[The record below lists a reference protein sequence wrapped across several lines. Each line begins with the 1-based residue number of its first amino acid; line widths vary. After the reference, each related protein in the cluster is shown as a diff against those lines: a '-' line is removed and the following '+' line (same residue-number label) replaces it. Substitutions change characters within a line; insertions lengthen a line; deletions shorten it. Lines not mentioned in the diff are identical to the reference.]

1 MLARWP
7 PATAWRSCAQEPPL
21 PAGAV
26 QSGAGQVAPG
36 AGCIVL
42 GAMGLGSAGAMG
54 AGAPLR
60 SESHMHGDPL
70 PKGGTPYLGAGSK
83 AVPPGPDLPLAIVS
97 PHPMEQ
103 GAAGSSPA
111 SGLGQPGRLK
121 PKQLL
126 QLLLL
131 LLLPLGAG
139 GTSLGDSC
147 GWGGGAAGNAPPHLR
162 AYLGSIPS
170 PRGSQKRGSPPSP
183 SALRGASWHL
193 VGPLPSPVAPPLPPA
208 NLPPVTES
216 SPQPVGAKLTWS
228 HS

>member
-1 MLARWP
+1 MRLLEECPARTGEEGSTVLARRP
-7 PATAWRSCAQEPPL
+7 PATAWGGCAQEPPP

-26 QSGAGQVAPG
+26 RNGAGQAAPG

-42 GAMGLGSAGAMG
+42 GATGLGSAGAMG

-70 PKGGTPYLGAGSK
+70 PKGGTPYLGAVSQ

-103 GAAGSSPA
+103 RAAGSSPA
-111 SGLGQPGRLK
+111 SGLGRLGRLK

-147 GWGGGAAGNAPPHLR
+147 GWGGVQLATPPPHL
-162 AYLGSIPS
+162 
-170 PRGSQKRGSPPSP
+170 
-183 SALRGASWHL
+183 
-193 VGPLPSPVAPPLPPA
+193 
-208 NLPPVTES
+208 
-216 SPQPVGAKLTWS
+216 
-228 HS
+228 